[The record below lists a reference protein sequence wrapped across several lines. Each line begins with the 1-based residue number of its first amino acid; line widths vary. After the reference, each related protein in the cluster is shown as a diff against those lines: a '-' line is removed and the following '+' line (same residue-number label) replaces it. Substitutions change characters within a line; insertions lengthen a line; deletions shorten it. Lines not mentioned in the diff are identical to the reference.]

1 MNKAVGC
8 CQDGSL
14 VANRYLQASNH
25 ACKKEVS
32 GTNFV
37 LAEL

>member
-1 MNKAVGC
+1 MNKAVGS

-14 VANRYLQASNH
+14 VANRYLEASNH
-25 ACKKEVS
+25 ACKKEVR